1 MHIYIYTMIKI
12 FYDTIYI
19 IWISLPESKSKRS
32 CSKENPKLDANDESF
47 TNVAG
52 VSTYSL

>member
-1 MHIYIYTMIKI
+1 MIKI

-32 CSKENPKLDANDESF
+32 CSKENPKLDGNDESF

>member
-1 MHIYIYTMIKI
+1 M

-32 CSKENPKLDANDESF
+32 CSKETPSSKEMMNP
-47 TNVAG
+47 
-52 VSTYSL
+52 SLTLPGSVRTVCNLPLN

>member
-1 MHIYIYTMIKI
+1 MIKI
-12 FYDTIYI
+12 FYDTIPSRVYI